1 MSNYVVPVN
10 EDGQQQKPKPEMT
23 EEQHKSAK
31 HHWSH
36 VKAEVK
42 VGMFGK
48 AMQHKKKIAAAITV
62 KIIIIVVI
70 VVIATTVVAAV
81 AAYKNQDKLCA
92 NGYTRFCPKPK
103 PVANKEAAK
112 AFSFGR
118 ISVIPPKTDESSARR
133 RLGSLAQIG
142 QMMVDEAK
150 ARLRGGKG
158 RRLAID
164 PNTFAED
171 SDYNLASTSF
181 YVSEESAEAMNTVSM
196 ILV

>member
-1 MSNYVVPVN
+1 MSKYVVPVN
-10 EDGQQQKPKPEMT
+10 EEGQQQNPKPGKA
-23 EEQHKSAK
+23 EEQHKNAK

-92 NGYTRFCPKPK
+92 NGYTRFCPSQSQWPTRKPQK
-103 PVANKEAAK
+103 
-112 AFSFGR
+112 
-118 ISVIPPKTDESSARR
+118 
-133 RLGSLAQIG
+133 LSLS
-142 QMMVDEAK
+142 
-150 ARLRGGKG
+150 GGYLSYHQKRMRALPG
-158 RRLAID
+158 D
-164 PNTFAED
+164 
-171 SDYNLASTSF
+171 
-181 YVSEESAEAMNTVSM
+181 V
-196 ILV
+196 